1 MFSKKEAQLL
11 TTEFWTAF
19 GKSFPRKW
27 ILYDTRIKD
36 FSFKFYA
43 DSKTAMVSLDL
54 EMKDE
59 KIRLAYL
66 EKIKSLENFFQ
77 ENIGEYFLADE
88 FQLENGK
95 IISKI
100 WVEKREVS
108 IYNKNTWQEIF
119 LFFVEKMQ
127 GFETVFLEFEDYIRD
142 VSV

>member
-66 EKIKSLENFFQ
+66 DKIKSLENFFQ
-77 ENIGEYFLADE
+77 ENVGEYFLADE

-100 WVEKREVS
+100 WVEKRDVS
-108 IYNKNTWQEIF
+108 IYNKNSWQEIF